1 MSLQIKIPKNSK
13 IIDVN
18 QTSLNQ
24 YYTEEQIIEIINF
37 NFNSQRTTS
46 KSDIDLTNS
55 LNSLSSAFSNNDDFL
70 I

>member
-18 QTSLNQ
+18 LTSLNQ